1 MADGIPAGLTIDS
14 IRAQLARLDEAEQ
27 AMRRAKAAGIELP
40 EQEKQIKENRARLLK
55 LKQAYFP
62 GQ

>member
-1 MADGIPAGLTIDS
+1 MANGIPAGLTIES
-14 IRAQLARLDEAEQ
+14 IRAQMDRLDEAET
-27 AMRRAKAAGIELP
+27 ALRRAKTAGIELV
-40 EQEKQIKENRARLLK
+40 EQEKQIKENRSRLLK